1 MSHHKPFQSLSPIDW
16 ESVPS
21 SEALADFML
30 GTFADAQTIIDSI
43 PLPQDVASAIHG
55 GGSGHG
61 HGHGRGRA
69 KTDPSGGS
77 VALDRVLSPSGSA
90 GSGACA
96 QTAKLLHKEW
106 KEVKTNPR
114 DNPLAINVYRL
125 SAKDGKGAWFARRSI
140 HEGVPFDKF
149 RLGLE
154 REFSEA
160 LKARVANPNAGP
172 GAGNIRGIGAE
183 KRAECAH
190 VDGIGK
196 VEVYQLSAQFPG
208 PTTPR
213 DFVTLLLTSAP
224 ETPADS
230 NKKKKNRGPPAPRQF
245 MIVSKPCVHPD
256 CAPRQGFIRGQYE
269 SVEIIREIPVEIP
282 LRKVRSSIDLSRD
295 GVGDLSKAEQ
305 AALGREAI
313 IQSAR
318 KATAGGSGDGGDNGD
333 DDGDD
338 DETRSVRSDVGTVK
352 DVDANMGTGH
362 ETEMAV
368 EWLMVTR
375 SDPGGSV
382 PRFIVE
388 KGTPAAIVSDAGRL
402 FDWLAFKSLED
413 LAEEPELDKTTAEAA
428 GGTLDVV
435 EEGSQGQEQ
444 QKRGQPGTQGG
455 SAKPNV
461 SKKEHESPIEN
472 LVPNPQAQADDV
484 PPVAPASGLYSM
496 ITGAIG
502 VAGSAVA
509 SRIPFGGSM
518 WATDSEPEPDGGD
531 DDTAPDDSSDASSV
545 RTFNSAMESPEQKP
559 PPEDVPSLDGTSTLT
574 EEASNETLRK
584 APSSYSKE
592 SESSAAPSRASLQ
605 HEKDLRKLHERR
617 RKVQDKM
624 AKLHERSLSKQQEER
639 QKDEQAMAKLREKH
653 EREVARHEEKYQRE
667 LRKIEE
673 RRRAEEKKAA
683 DRRRKQMERKEK
695 ASLAL
700 ELEHARAELDVALK
714 QVDLLKDQIGE
725 LQSQNTMLVATLGK
739 HGLLKGGGIDALSEL
754 KRSASSAS
762 SRSMR

>member
-1 MSHHKPFQSLSPIDW
+1 MSHHKPFSSLSPIDW
-16 ESVPS
+16 ASVPS
-21 SEALADFML
+21 SEALPDFL
-30 GTFADAQTIIDSI
+30 RSTFADAQTIIDSI
-43 PLPQDVASAIHG
+43 PLPQGVASAIHG
-55 GGSGHG
+55 GSGSGHG
-61 HGHGRGRA
+61 HGHGRARA

-77 VALDRVLSPSGSA
+77 VALNRALSPGD
-90 GSGACA
+90 GACA

-114 DNPLAINVYRL
+114 DNPLAINVYKL
-125 SAKDGKGAWFARRSI
+125 AAKDGKGAWFARRGI

-160 LKARVANPNAGP
+160 LKARIANPNAGP
-172 GAGNIRGIGAE
+172 GAGNVRGIGAE
-183 KRAECAH
+183 KRAECVH
-190 VDGIGK
+190 VEGIGML
-196 VEVYQLSAQFPG
+196 EVYQLSAQFPG

-213 DFVTLLLTSAP
+213 DFVTLLVTSAP
-224 ETPADS
+224 EPPIGS
-230 NKKKKNRGPPAPRQF
+230 NKGRGRGPPAPRQF

-256 CAPRQGFIRGQYE
+256 CAPRPGYIRGQYE
-269 SVEIIREIPVEIP
+269 SVEIIREIPVDVP
-282 LRKVRSSIDLSRD
+282 LRKVRSSIDLNRD
-295 GVGDLSKAEQ
+295 EARDLSKAEQ
-305 AALGREAI
+305 TALGREAI
-313 IQSAR
+313 IRTAR
-318 KATAGGSGDGGDNGD
+318 KATAGSAADDD

-338 DETRSVRSDVGTVK
+338 ARSVRSDVGTVK
-352 DVDANMGTGH
+352 DVDTSMGMGH

-382 PRFIVE
+382 PRFMVE
-388 KGTPAAIVSDAGRL
+388 KGTPGGIVSDAGRL
-402 FDWLAFKSLED
+402 LDWLAPKSLRD
-413 LAEEPELDKTTAEAA
+413 LAEEPDLDKAAAGAA
-428 GGTLDVV
+428 GGTSEDA
-435 EEGSQGQEQ
+435 EEDLEGRG

-455 SAKPNV
+455 AVTSKASHKPEV
-461 SKKEHESPIEN
+461 PIGN
-472 LVPNPQAQADDV
+472 LVPNPQARADDV

-509 SRIPFGGSM
+509 SRIPFGGSTR
-518 WATDSEPEPDGGD
+518 ATDSEPELDGRG
-531 DDTAPDDSSDASSV
+531 DDTAPDDSSDTSSV

-559 PPEDVPSLDGTSTLT
+559 SEDMPSLDGTSTLT
-574 EEASNETLRK
+574 EDTSTETLRK

-592 SESSAAPSRASLQ
+592 SESSAAPSKASLQ

-624 AKLHERSLSKQQEER
+624 VKLQERSLGKQQEDR
-639 QKDEQAMAKLREKH
+639 QKDEQATAKLREKH
-653 EREVARHEEKYQRE
+653 EREMARHEEKYQRE
-667 LRKIEE
+667 LRKIED
-673 RRRAEEKKAA
+673 RRAAEEKKAA
-683 DRRRKQMERKEK
+683 DRRRKQLEREEK

-739 HGLLKGGGIDALSEL
+739 HGLLKGGSIDALSEL
-754 KRSASSAS
+754 KRSTSSAS
-762 SRSMR
+762 ARSTR

>member
-1 MSHHKPFQSLSPIDW
+1 MSHHKPFKALSPIDW

-21 SEALADFML
+21 SEALPDFL
-30 GTFADAQTIIDSI
+30 LNTFADAQTIIDSI
-43 PLPQDVASAIHG
+43 PLPQGVASAIHG
-55 GGSGHG
+55 G
-61 HGHGRGRA
+61 
-69 KTDPSGGS
+69 SGG
-77 VALDRVLSPSGSA
+77 G
-90 GSGACA
+90 G
-96 QTAKLLHKEW
+96 Q
-106 KEVKTNPR
+106 PR
-114 DNPLAINVYRL
+114 PRPRQ
-125 SAKDGKGAWFARRSI
+125 GQARR
-140 HEGVPFDKF
+140 
-149 RLGLE
+149 
-154 REFSEA
+154 
-160 LKARVANPNAGP
+160 ANPDAGP
-172 GAGNIRGIGAE
+172 GAGNVRGIGAE
-183 KRAECAH
+183 KRAEC
-190 VDGIGK
+190 VYVEGIGK

-224 ETPADS
+224 ETTADS
-230 NKKKKNRGPPAPRQF
+230 DKKKKSRGPPAPRQF

-282 LRKVRSSIDLSRD
+282 LRKVRSSIDLNRD
-295 GVGDLSKAEQ
+295 DVGDLSKAEQ

-318 KATAGGSGDGGDNGD
+318 KATAGGSGDDGDS
-333 DDGDD
+333 DD
-338 DETRSVRSDVGTVK
+338 DEDARSVHSDVGTVK
-352 DVDANMGTGH
+352 DMDASMGTGH
-362 ETEMAV
+362 ETGMAV
-368 EWLMVTR
+368 EWLMITR

-382 PRFIVE
+382 PRFMVE
-388 KGTPAAIVSDAGRL
+388 KGTPAGIVSDAGRL
-402 FDWLAFKSLED
+402 LDWLASKSLED
-413 LAEEPELDKTTAEAA
+413 LVEEPELDKATADAA
-428 GGTLDVV
+428 GGDVDVV

-444 QKRGQPGTQGG
+444 QKRDQPETQGG
-455 SAKPNV
+455 TAKPKV
-461 SKKEHESPIEN
+461 PKKEHEAPIEN
-472 LVPNPQAQADDV
+472 LVPNPKAQADDV

-509 SRIPFGGSM
+509 SRIPFGGSLK
-518 WATDSEPEPDGGD
+518 ATDSEPELDGGD
-531 DDTAPDDSSDASSV
+531 DDTAPDDSSDTSSV

-559 PPEDVPSLDGTSTLT
+559 QQPEEVPSLDGTSTLT
-574 EEASNETLRK
+574 EEASTTETLRK
-584 APSSYSKE
+584 APSSNSKE

-605 HEKDLRKLHERR
+605 HEKELRKLHERR

-639 QKDEQAMAKLREKH
+639 QKDEQATARLREKH
-653 EREVARHEEKYQRE
+653 EREVARQEEKYQRE

-683 DRRRKQMERKEK
+683 DRRRKQMEREEK

-762 SRSMR
+762 SRSTR